1 VLLELLVPGAPPVLP
16 ELLLAL
22 PDVVDAVAPPEPEPD
37 VLDA

>member
-22 PDVVDAVAPPEPEPD
+22 PDAVAPPEPEPD